1 MWLRKNSVWIWAR
14 IKQPLNTVRF
24 IATQHYT
31 MMRISMI
38 NVCTYWC
45 LIIFNKYTP
54 VCQRDVPKSVVVNL
68 VEKNVYTC
76 LKNRTQQKKY
86 ILTHSENSLEY
97 RGIFWIYPVTPETI
111 QTEFKISRKHGLK
124 ILRSVTDLLF
134 DPLHTSTP

>member
-76 LKNRTQQKKY
+76 LKNRTQQKIYSHTQWKLFGISWH
-86 ILTHSENSLEY
+86 ILNLPSDPRNYSNWVQNIKKTWFENPEICHRFTLWSATH
-97 RGIFWIYPVTPETI
+97 
-111 QTEFKISRKHGLK
+111 
-124 ILRSVTDLLF
+124 
-134 DPLHTSTP
+134 